1 MARPPSIN
9 DRQKELYAAKIAA
22 GELTYDAVAKKFG
35 ITRSGAFRVL
45 SPMVDQL
52 SGESKVADQKIRD
65 AVSSIN
71 TLPAPLKKSSI
82 GLLGTLLATLDNDFS
97 EYIANSAKVAKHV
110 SKLSINRLS
119 KAGANPSPED
129 LAHVAILTKIGKES
143 ASPILESARIMGD
156 AAAKGSS
163 PEKPRRIVITA
174 RK

>member
-52 SGESKVADQKIRD
+52 SGESKVAGQKIHD
-65 AVSSIN
+65 AVNSIHA
-71 TLPAPLKKSSI
+71 LPAPLKKSSI
-82 GLLGTLLATLDNDFS
+82 GLLGTLLATLDNDFA
-97 EYIANSAKVAKHV
+97 EYISNSAKVANHV
-110 SKLSINRLS
+110 SKLSIRRLS
-119 KAGANPSPED
+119 NAGANPTPED
-129 LAHVAILTKIGKES
+129 LAHVAKLTKIGRES

-163 PEKPRRIVITA
+163 PEKPRRIIITA